1 MYNKKFKKDY
11 NNVKKHINK
20 LMEEFPP
27 IVPIIEKLELANL
40 FAEKKNLDETER
52 LGFFI
57 SVLEPHL
64 DQLSNFLDYYRSCI
78 SLFDNFLKS
87 YNNYSDEHVDGWM
100 VVIVTIKYRLS
111 VASDIIEEIRKKV
124 EIL

>member
-20 LMEEFPP
+20 LMEEFPL
-27 IVPIIEKLELANL
+27 IVPIIEKIELANL
-40 FAEKKNLDETER
+40 FAEKKNLEEIER

-57 SVLEPHL
+57 AVLEPHF
-64 DQLSNFLDYYRSCI
+64 DQLSNFLDYYKNCI
-78 SLFDNFLKS
+78 SLFDEFLKS
-87 YNNYSDEHVDGWM
+87 YNDYSDSLVDGWM

-111 VASDIIEEIRKKV
+111 TASDIIEEIRKKL